1 MQAPAD
7 LQVIGS
13 ELAIRWS
20 DGKETYLPLEELRKR
35 CPCAACCGEPG
46 LTGPLP
52 GAGGKWRMESFRL
65 KGMQTVGGYA
75 IQPTWEDGHGTGIYS
90 WEYLRKICPP
100 SLPGEV
106 PSAR

>member
-13 ELAIRWS
+13 ELAIRWP
-20 DGKETYLPLEELRKR
+20 DGKESYLSLEELRKR

-46 LTGPLP
+46 LTRNLP
-52 GAGGKWRMESFRL
+52 GAGGKLTGESFRL

-75 IQPTWEDGHGTGIYS
+75 IQPTWADGHGTGIYS
-90 WEYLRKICPP
+90 WEYLRKITAD
-100 SLPGEV
+100 S
-106 PSAR
+106 

>member
-13 ELAIRWS
+13 ELAIRWP
-20 DGKETYLPLEELRKR
+20 DGKESYLSLEELRKR

-46 LTGPLP
+46 LTRDLP
-52 GAGGKWRMESFRL
+52 GAGGKLTAESFRL

-90 WEYLRKICPP
+90 WEYLRKITAA
-100 SLPGEV
+100 G
-106 PSAR
+106 

>member
-13 ELAIRWS
+13 ELAIRWP
-20 DGKETYLPLEELRKR
+20 DGKESYLSLVELRKR

-46 LTGPLP
+46 LTRNLP
-52 GAGGKWRMESFRL
+52 GVSGKLTGESFRL

-90 WEYLRKICPP
+90 WEYLRKITAD
-100 SLPGEV
+100 S
-106 PSAR
+106 

>member
-13 ELAIRWS
+13 ELAIRWP
-20 DGKETYLPLEELRKR
+20 DGTENYLSLEELRRR

-46 LTGPLP
+46 LTRDFP
-52 GAGGKWRMESFRL
+52 GAGVKLTTESFRL

-75 IQPTWEDGHGTGIYS
+75 IQPTWEDGHDTGIYS
-90 WEYLRKICPP
+90 WEYLQKIAG
-100 SLPGEV
+100 SLF
-106 PSAR
+106 

>member
-13 ELAIRWS
+13 ELAIRWP
-20 DGKETYLPLEELRKR
+20 DGKESYLSLEELRKR

-46 LTGPLP
+46 LTRNLP
-52 GAGGKWRMESFRL
+52 GAGGKLTGESFRL

-75 IQPTWEDGHGTGIYS
+75 IQPTWADGHGTGIYS
-90 WEYLRKICPP
+90 WEHLRKITAD
-100 SLPGEV
+100 S
-106 PSAR
+106 

>member
-13 ELAIRWS
+13 ELAIRWP
-20 DGKETYLPLEELRKR
+20 DGKESYLSLEALRKR

-46 LTGPLP
+46 LTQDLP
-52 GAGGKWRMESFRL
+52 GAGGKLTEESFRL
-65 KGMQTVGGYA
+65 RGMQTVGGYA

-90 WEYLRKICPP
+90 WEYLKKITA
-100 SLPGEV
+100 SG
-106 PSAR
+106 

>member
-1 MQAPAD
+1 LQAPAD

-13 ELAIRWS
+13 ELAIRWP
-20 DGKETYLPLEELRKR
+20 DGKESYLSLEELRKR

-46 LTGPLP
+46 LTRDLP
-52 GAGGKWRMESFRL
+52 GAGGKLTAESFRL

-90 WEYLRKICPP
+90 WEYLKKITA
-100 SLPGEV
+100 SG
-106 PSAR
+106 

>member
-13 ELAIRWS
+13 ELAIRWP
-20 DGKETYLPLEELRKR
+20 DGKESYLSLEELRKR

-46 LTGPLP
+46 LTRDLP
-52 GAGGKWRMESFRL
+52 GAVGKLTGESFRL

-90 WEYLRKICPP
+90 WEYLRKITAD
-100 SLPGEV
+100 S
-106 PSAR
+106 

>member
-13 ELAIRWS
+13 ELAIRWP
-20 DGKETYLPLEELRKR
+20 DGEESFLSLEDLRKR

-46 LTGPLP
+46 LTRNLP
-52 GAGGKWRMESFRL
+52 GVGGKLTGESFRL

-75 IQPTWEDGHGTGIYS
+75 IQPTWGDGHGTGIYS
-90 WEYLRKICPP
+90 WEYLKKITAD
-100 SLPGEV
+100 S
-106 PSAR
+106 